1 MEPVFKNR
9 VVMLDPARLL
19 EQRDYY
25 YDLMPWLAEWGY
37 NALHWH
43 FTDDE
48 GCVLQFPSHP
58 ELESLGHTG
67 CITRLPQYAHLGGA
81 PRTGGGFNSLHPNH
95 PEVRALMREL
105 LTDVA
110 AIFPHEIIHAGLD
123 EVDMSLIPEYSHLTR
138 TEQWQAFGPY
148 AAWIHQ
154 EIRQLGRRPAMWG
167 DHLVSAPQLLDQL
180 ERDLLIFHWHYW
192 PPFRAAPLRSFLTA
206 GFEVWG
212 APSSMIWNQKLMPSI
227 REQFQ
232 NLREYSAVALGLR
245 EAGCTGM
252 VNTLWTPWRYLS
264 GVVDLPLAL
273 GGHLFTAAAES
284 TDFTIDFAA
293 SFYGFDRDTARDCA
307 RILLQLHDLPPQREQ
322 FLRLIKGNCNE
333 TDFHREDSR
342 HYAHIQREAL
352 RLRRELEPL
361 VSRARRHATRLA
373 DYLLTAEIIE
383 RYGAFGASGR
393 QSGSAGDISNLLQR
407 CDISWRRTK
416 ALAWQNVALPYLET
430 EWLLPTLATLPHLP
444 LS

>member
-48 GCVLQFPSHP
+48 GCVLQFPSHPELATEGAFTPAEMKHFISVAQQHGLAVIP

-154 EIRQLGRRPAMWG
+154 EIRQLGRRPAMCG

-227 REQFQ
+227 REHF
-232 NLREYSAVALGLR
+232 RTYA
-245 EAGCTGM
+245 
-252 VNTLWTPWRYLS
+252 NTVPWRW
-264 GVVDLPLAL
+264 
-273 GGHLFTAAAES
+273 
-284 TDFTIDFAA
+284 
-293 SFYGFDRDTARDCA
+293 DCA
-307 RILLQLHDLPPQREQ
+307 R
-322 FLRLIKGNCNE
+322 
-333 TDFHREDSR
+333 
-342 HYAHIQREAL
+342 
-352 RLRRELEPL
+352 
-361 VSRARRHATRLA
+361 RAAP
-373 DYLLTAEIIE
+373 
-383 RYGAFGASGR
+383 
-393 QSGSAGDISNLLQR
+393 
-407 CDISWRRTK
+407 
-416 ALAWQNVALPYLET
+416 AW
-430 EWLLPTLATLPHLP
+430 
-444 LS
+444 